1 MVAGEQILLS
11 LVEDVEIGGPI
22 AVAVAGRPDVIALG
36 DYFVKLVL
44 SLALKQNKK
53 ITAILINC
61 LVYGIGEVGGGGFN
75 GQNLSTYHHYD
86 PKFFCCMDVF
96 RRHNYF
102 LGQRFVLCI
111 LVNLDGDNVVPPRN
125 RFWNGVRGRR

>member
-61 LVYGIGEVGGGGFN
+61 LVYGIGEVGGGGF
-75 GQNLSTYHHYD
+75 QWAELKYLPS
-86 PKFFCCMDVF
+86 
-96 RRHNYF
+96 
-102 LGQRFVLCI
+102 L
-111 LVNLDGDNVVPPRN
+111 
-125 RFWNGVRGRR
+125 